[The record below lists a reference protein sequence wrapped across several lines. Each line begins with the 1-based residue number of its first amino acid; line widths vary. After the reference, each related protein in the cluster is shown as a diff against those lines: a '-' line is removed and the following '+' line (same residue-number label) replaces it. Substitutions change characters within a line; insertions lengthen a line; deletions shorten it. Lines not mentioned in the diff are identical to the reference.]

1 MSIHDRRL
9 RIAHCW
15 MCAGILAAATGALL
29 AFGCERR
36 ADTPDVSASGVREQ
50 ARATGAAAA
59 DTMKR
64 QVADLEAKLASAERD
79 TAREMDDA
87 RQKADE
93 LPEEARE
100 QLNSAMARTETAR
113 DNARERLNDLKEAG
127 AESWDTT
134 RQRVDDAFQ
143 ELADARR
150 EVVAAL
156 QGERTTG

>member
-64 QVADLEAKLASAERD
+64 QVADLEAKLASAEPD
-79 TAREMDDA
+79 TPPPIDDA
-87 RQKADE
+87 PPNAHH
-93 LPEEARE
+93 LPD
-100 QLNSAMARTETAR
+100 QPPH
-113 DNARERLNDLKEAG
+113 
-127 AESWDTT
+127 
-134 RQRVDDAFQ
+134 
-143 ELADARR
+143 
-150 EVVAAL
+150 
-156 QGERTTG
+156 